1 MASVIAMSSV
11 VVCHVRA
18 TIPGEGKKSTF
29 RRALTGYL
37 RGVIYLAKAPHQR
50 LDARRTRMC
59 NTTATYTVEGM
70 TCNSCVNKVTN
81 AVTGVEGVLD
91 VDVDVS
97 DGTLEVSGHID
108 DAAIRDAVAQAGYK
122 IAN

>member
-1 MASVIAMSSV
+1 
-11 VVCHVRA
+11 
-18 TIPGEGKKSTF
+18 
-29 RRALTGYL
+29 
-37 RGVIYLAKAPHQR
+37 
-50 LDARRTRMC
+50 MC
-59 NTTATYTVEGM
+59 NTTATYTVVGM

-81 AVTGVEGVLD
+81 AVTGLEGVVD

-97 DGTLEVSGHID
+97 VGTLEVSGHID

>member
-1 MASVIAMSSV
+1 
-11 VVCHVRA
+11 
-18 TIPGEGKKSTF
+18 
-29 RRALTGYL
+29 
-37 RGVIYLAKAPHQR
+37 
-50 LDARRTRMC
+50 MC

-70 TCNSCVNKVTN
+70 TCNSCVNKVTS